1 VADANPCSADEA
13 PDEPLGAVPP
23 GAVPPGAPLG
33 GEPLGGAPG
42 NCAEVDWVASAVG
55 LLMDVATTVDSV
67 DVFVVEEV
75 HAVNKR
81 AAKTINIIHRT
92 YIFLFIFISLLT
104 CL

>member
-23 GAVPPGAPLG
+23 LG
-33 GEPLGGAPG
+33 GEPLGGATG
-42 NCAEVDWVASAVG
+42 NCAEVDWVALAVG
-55 LLMDVATTVDSV
+55 LLVDDATTVDSV
-67 DVFVVEEV
+67 DVFVAEEV